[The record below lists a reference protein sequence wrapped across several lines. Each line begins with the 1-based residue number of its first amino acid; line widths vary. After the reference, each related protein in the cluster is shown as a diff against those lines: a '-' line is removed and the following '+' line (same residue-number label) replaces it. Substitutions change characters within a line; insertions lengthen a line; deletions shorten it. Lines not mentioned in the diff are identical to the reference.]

1 MNTLVKVYLS
11 PLKWVITYVGNWIL
25 NCLKSSRRQKP
36 GQPEQRSI
44 PSVSRLLCLH
54 VYMCVWADF
63 CDSSRAIFFFYVS
76 VNLPE
81 SLLFLQSASVVLFV
95 FFCSF
100 FFFFFCQR
108 AAAVLH
114 VCVWVF
120 PRHCVSVLKLIWHW
134 GCGPAGCRVC
144 IVTRAADLRLRPT
157 SACVSL
163 CSCGCLSAC
172 VYVRVPFVGSCLA
185 CGEHLACA
193 GWGFAKRSD
202 SECYWLRVTII
213 GLPCVCVRVGAGQG
227 CRGGFRLIS
236 LWLDC
241 DSPVTFEEEVVFL
254 FCFFQLF

>member
-95 FFCSF
+95 FFFVFLSACRSSV
-100 FFFFFCQR
+100 
-108 AAAVLH
+108 A
-114 VCVWVF
+114 CV
-120 PRHCVSVLKLIWHW
+120 CVSVSEALCQCVKADLTLRLWTGWLQGVYRDPSGWPTPAPHVCPCVFVLMWVPVCMCVCACAVRGKLFSLRWTLSLCRLRVCQEVRFRMLLTQGYNYW
-134 GCGPAGCRVC
+134 LAVCVCACGCR
-144 IVTRAADLRLRPT
+144 T
-157 SACVSL
+157 
-163 CSCGCLSAC
+163 
-172 VYVRVPFVGSCLA
+172 
-185 CGEHLACA
+185 
-193 GWGFAKRSD
+193 
-202 SECYWLRVTII
+202 
-213 GLPCVCVRVGAGQG
+213 GL
-227 CRGGFRLIS
+227 
-236 LWLDC
+236 
-241 DSPVTFEEEVVFL
+241 
-254 FCFFQLF
+254 